1 MLNFGGLKLH
11 KCIHTF
17 AVYMY
22 VPASL
27 FDNET
32 PPHCTA
38 DMDCLIFSCSTTK
51 TTLSSVSNSTQNCSQ
66 NMLIGMFACRFWLRG
81 TNIIIPWSVLKLQTC
96 ITHKNIQV
104 VSALCGLWDFERAM
118 LLELKDL
125 LK

>member
-51 TTLSSVSNSTQNCSQ
+51 TTLSSVSNSTQNCFTKYANRHVCMQTLTAWNKYYYSLECAEITNLYNTQ
-66 NMLIGMFACRFWLRG
+66 KYTGGLR
-81 TNIIIPWSVLKLQTC
+81 
-96 ITHKNIQV
+96 ITRT
-104 VSALCGLWDFERAM
+104 LGL
-118 LLELKDL
+118 
-125 LK
+125 

>member
-1 MLNFGGLKLH
+1 MLDFGGLKLH

-38 DMDCLIFSCSTTK
+38 AMDCLIFSCSMYYK
-51 TTLSSVSNSTQNCSQ
+51 NYPFICFQFNSELFPSKYANKHVCMWTLTAWNKYYYSLECAEITNLYNTQKYT
-66 NMLIGMFACRFWLRG
+66 GGLRIMR
-81 TNIIIPWSVLKLQTC
+81 TL
-96 ITHKNIQV
+96 
-104 VSALCGLWDFERAM
+104 GL
-118 LLELKDL
+118 
-125 LK
+125 